1 LAFEDSISLKFF
13 FVVFVFDARQLG
25 LTREGTL
32 TNKKRG
38 FKCRKKGE
46 RGVRRG
52 VEKKTVEEEKV

>member
-1 LAFEDSISLKFF
+1 
-13 FVVFVFDARQLG
+13 VVFVFDAGQLG